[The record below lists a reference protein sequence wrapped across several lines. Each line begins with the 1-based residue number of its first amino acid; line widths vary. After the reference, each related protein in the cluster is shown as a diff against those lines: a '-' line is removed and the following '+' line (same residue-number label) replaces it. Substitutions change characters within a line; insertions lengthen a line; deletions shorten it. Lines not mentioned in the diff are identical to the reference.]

1 MVTRKKLLI
10 EEQNKELITLNN
22 LKIILAIINIL

>member
-10 EEQNKELITLNN
+10 EEQNKELIMLNN